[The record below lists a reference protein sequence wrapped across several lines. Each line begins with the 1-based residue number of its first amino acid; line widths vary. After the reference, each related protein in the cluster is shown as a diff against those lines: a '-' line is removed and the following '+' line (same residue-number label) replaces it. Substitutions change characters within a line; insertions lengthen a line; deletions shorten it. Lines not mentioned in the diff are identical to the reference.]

1 MKKCFTPYVI
11 ASNTCSERSVGAR
24 VAWQSQSGFTLM
36 ELLVYMMIV
45 GIIVIVAGQAFTDST
60 KFRIRTQ
67 NMLKATQEA
76 ENVASLFKA
85 DVSQMG
91 AKSTLTSVY
100 ECVYIDKT
108 CGSASS
114 GLSSGG
120 SSPSSAASSASDFS
134 SFRLTSSN
142 SYSDLT
148 FRRLRYDNDGHY
160 QAVEEINWFVE
171 GKILKRSCR
180 TIVGTED
187 ADACEEGSAED
198 AKDGAVVVAT
208 GVEKFRVVA
217 PTPGVLENQIQV
229 FPPEG
234 AAGAFKLVSR
244 YGESPFAEMNVENV
258 DGTKQTLSHFHS
270 NYNVGTETIV
280 SEENRSINQLFAI
293 KNETVS
299 ETNWRNLCTAYG
311 GSETNVP
318 LSLDPDNEYELSF
331 SIPYIE
337 NKTRLFVPGIDHMSV
352 GFRDITTGE
361 IPQKTLEGGESVKL
375 LDDFFFVP
383 AMDIKGGGKRIMR
396 FTVPERIENVC
407 IAFTF
412 AFYSPLASQAIFNI
426 ENLQLKKLPYS
437 NYDFAHPLNTE
448 TATNKIEKKNIK
460 ALKLELTIARN
471 GKNGEKG
478 ETGEVDI
485 VVPTPSNGPRD

>member
-1 MKKCFTPYVI
+1 MKK
-11 ASNTCSERSVGAR
+11 
-24 VAWQSQSGFTLM
+24 GFTLM
-36 ELLVYMMIV
+36 ELLVYMAIV
-45 GIIVIVAGQAFTDST
+45 GIIVLIAGQAFSDST
-60 KFRIRTQ
+60 KFRVRSQ

-100 ECVYIDKT
+100 DCVYIDKT

-114 GLSSGG
+114 GSSSSG
-120 SSPSSAASSASDFS
+120 AVSSASDFS
-134 SFRLTSSN
+134 SFRLASSN
-142 SYSDLT
+142 SNSDLI

-171 GKILKRSCR
+171 NKTLKRSCR
-180 TIVGTED
+180 TIAGTED
-187 ADACEEGSAED
+187 SDVCEEETAED
-198 AKDGAVVVAT
+198 AKDNAVVIAT
-208 GVEKFRVVA
+208 GVEKFRVIA

-234 AAGAFKLVSR
+234 AGGAFKLISR
-244 YGESPFAEMNVENV
+244 SGESPYAEMNVVSVN
-258 DGTKQTLSHFHS
+258 GTKQTLSNFHS
-270 NYNVGTETIV
+270 NYNVGTEAIV

-311 GSETNVP
+311 GSATNVP

-361 IPQKTLEGGESVKL
+361 VPQKTLESGENVKL

-383 AMDIKGGGKRIMR
+383 AMDTKGGGKRIMR

-412 AFYSPLASQAIFNI
+412 AFYSPLASQAIFDI

-448 TATNKIEKKNIK
+448 TTANKIEKKNIK
-460 ALKLELTIARN
+460 ALKLELTIARG
-471 GKNGEKG
+471 GKSGEKG

-485 VVPTPSNGPRD
+485 IVPTPSNGPRD